1 MKQEDLVQQLRV
13 IARQVKD
20 TPDAERLCVLRNG
33 LRNVKFPQGGLRLP
47 VRSSPATGHAYP
59 QLYPAIAHAYPAS
72 APCLHTRPGMRLP
85 GAGGEPRV
93 GRHRIVSS
101 QPPLHTGTRQ
111 VNVANLQNTFA

>member
-47 VRSSPATGHAYP
+47 VRSSPATGHA
-59 QLYPAIAHAYPAS
+59 
-72 APCLHTRPGMRLP
+72 
-85 GAGGEPRV
+85 
-93 GRHRIVSS
+93 
-101 QPPLHTGTRQ
+101 
-111 VNVANLQNTFA
+111 

>member
-59 QLYPAIAHAYPAS
+59 QPYPAIAHAYPA
-72 APCLHTRPGMRLP
+72 
-85 GAGGEPRV
+85 
-93 GRHRIVSS
+93 
-101 QPPLHTGTRQ
+101 
-111 VNVANLQNTFA
+111 